1 MKKIAK
7 LQFCS
12 NIESKIENYSAKKVS
27 NNGLEE
33 FYSAKKVSN
42 NGLEEFCFTDEY
54 KANCL
59 NGYFVS
65 ISNLD
70 DSQKVTHHL
79 LI

>member
-1 MKKIAK
+1 MKIAK

-12 NIESKIENYSAKKVS
+12 NFESKIENYR
-27 NNGLEE
+27 
-33 FYSAKKVSN
+33 AKKVSN
-42 NGLEEFCFTDEY
+42 NGLEEFCFSDEY
-54 KANCL
+54 KANL

>member
-1 MKKIAK
+1 MKIAK

-12 NIESKIENYSAKKVS
+12 NFESKIENYSAKKVS

-33 FYSAKKVSN
+33 FYCAKKVSN
-42 NGLEEFCFTDEY
+42 NGLEEFCFSDEY
-54 KANCL
+54 KANL

-65 ISNLD
+65 ISYLD